1 MKEMADAI
9 AWEITEITLGTAAIS
24 DVTGI
29 TGEVA
34 AYRCPTCGGIN
45 PFPTVSVAIAFLRF

>member
-9 AWEITEITLGTAAIS
+9 AWEITEITLGTAAIF

-29 TGEVA
+29 NA
-34 AYRCPTCGGIN
+34 
-45 PFPTVSVAIAFLRF
+45 TVSVAIAFLRF